1 LPTTPRTWAR
11 SDIQP
16 PADRGDADREYRVP
30 VLPRCSH
37 SDILDK
43 EAQHLLKG
51 DAPRRYVEPVQG
63 STLALSRPDVD
74 VTAVAEL
81 RMPVPSEQLPR
92 LILGREDVVRVAISL
107 DLPLLGEVW
116 IGPEAEVLA
125 RREVGRLLVEP
136 DLLRLPR

>member
-1 LPTTPRTWAR
+1 
-11 SDIQP
+11 
-16 PADRGDADREYRVP
+16 
-30 VLPRCSH
+30 
-37 SDILDK
+37 
-43 EAQHLLKG
+43 
-51 DAPRRYVEPVQG
+51 VEPVQG

-92 LILGREDVVRVAISL
+92 LILGREDVVRVVISL

-116 IGPEAEVLA
+116 IGPEVEVLA

-136 DLLRLPR
+136 ESSQAPR